1 MRVRGPLATEASI
14 VTAGAGQLLKCP
26 LNAPTAMADTVMETI
41 EALRKKHHPQIK
53 ARHTTHHS
61 TVGLVV
67 EGCTVGAVVPGGPCD
82 RDFDVGRIEEDDDI
96 VAVDGQGY
104 GAEALPDA
112 LRGNDIVGSG
122 VHLKVKKPSGKVFE
136 CTVQRGSIARIEA
149 IGELFLMLTEVVAQ
163 IQHHK
168 KVTVADIMG
177 LDAPHAPFANCM
189 YCVHSLQEAQ
199 LTSRLSSCVGEQ
211 SGEASQGCE

>member
-1 MRVRGPLATEASI
+1 M
-14 VTAGAGQLLKCP
+14 
-26 LNAPTAMADTVMETI
+26 
-41 EALRKKHHPQIK
+41 
-53 ARHTTHHS
+53 
-61 TVGLVV
+61 
-67 EGCTVGAVVPGGPCD
+67 
-82 RDFDVGRIEEDDDI
+82 
-96 VAVDGQGY
+96 DGQGY

-112 LRGNDIVGSG
+112 LRGNDIVGSS

-177 LDAPHAPFANCM
+177 FDAPHAPFANCV
-189 YCVHSLQEAQ
+189 YCVYSLQEAQ

-211 SGEASQGCE
+211 SGEASQGGE